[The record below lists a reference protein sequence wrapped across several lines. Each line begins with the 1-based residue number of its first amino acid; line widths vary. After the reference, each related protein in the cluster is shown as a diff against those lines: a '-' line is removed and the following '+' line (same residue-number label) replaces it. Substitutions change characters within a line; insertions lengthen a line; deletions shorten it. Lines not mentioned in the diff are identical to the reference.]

1 MNNLINGRMA
11 ECIEFEHVENIVV
24 IGLVQVVLSIDVYL
38 KYYTKTYI
46 MQDSFF
52 FRFLTQC
59 QSTEFSTV
67 SRLILAYDSF
77 PVLDIIH

>member
-1 MNNLINGRMA
+1 MNEWFMNNLINGSMA

-46 MQDSFF
+46 
-52 FRFLTQC
+52 
-59 QSTEFSTV
+59 
-67 SRLILAYDSF
+67 
-77 PVLDIIH
+77 IHD